1 MIMVYESPVEKI
13 FDEEETVE
21 EQILVYKFNNENEA
35 EMFSILS
42 HDEQI
47 MKTSKDYV
55 GEELTPN
62 TDHGRVVRYYFD
74 TSDIFVV
81 VRKNVISW

>member
-1 MIMVYESPVEKI
+1 MIKTYESPVEKI

-35 EMFSILS
+35 ETFSILS

-47 MKTSKDYV
+47 KALKGFVS
-55 GEELTPN
+55 EESTPN
-62 TDHGRVVRYYFD
+62 TDHGRVTRYYFD

-81 VRKNVISW
+81 VRRNVISW